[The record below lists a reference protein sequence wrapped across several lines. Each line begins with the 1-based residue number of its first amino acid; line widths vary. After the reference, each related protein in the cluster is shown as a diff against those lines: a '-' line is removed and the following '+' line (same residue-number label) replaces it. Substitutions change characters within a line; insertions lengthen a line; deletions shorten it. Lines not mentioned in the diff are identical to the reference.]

1 MCFLYDI
8 IERFCDMLLSD
19 RILFK
24 IKRSVISLLALSLSC
39 SAFMD
44 GSLTAQAASTEE
56 LQELAEARKALPI
69 QSNEIENWP
78 NGPQIGAQ
86 AAILIDAN
94 TGVIL
99 YSKNIHERLY
109 PASTTKIMTSLLAM
123 ERGNLDDI
131 VEFSHEAVFS
141 VPADGSNMGMDE
153 GESLTLE
160 ECLYGI
166 MVASANEAANAAGE
180 YISGS
185 IDEFV
190 DLMNLRAKEIGCT
203 DTHFVNPNGLHDPEH
218 YTSVYDLA
226 LISSHFFQNEM
237 LCKISNTAR
246 YHFEATATQPDDFI
260 KVNKH
265 QLVNGEISYDGVLGG
280 KTGFTSDSRQ
290 TLVTCAER
298 NGMKLICIVFKE
310 ESPDQF
316 SDTVELFDY
325 GFQNFQ
331 VLNVSE
337 NEQKYNIEA
346 TGFLQIG
353 SDVFGSSKPILSI
366 DTDSYVIIPNTITF
380 QDLDST
386 IDYNEPEENRIAKIE
401 YSYHGTNVGKAYLN
415 LATDNASTYEFDT
428 NMTATDVSVERVESS
443 PKEKPAQDTVFI
455 NIKKVLL
462 VVLILAAIVITILMI
477 HALIVGSR
485 AARRRDNRMK
495 RKKTRRSSLHMDF
508 DDFDF

>member
-8 IERFCDMLLSD
+8 IERFCDMLLSN

-24 IKRSVISLLALSLSC
+24 IKQNMISLLALSLSFGILME
-39 SAFMD
+39 SPI
-44 GSLTAQAASTEE
+44 TVQAASLEE
-56 LQELAEARKALPI
+56 LQEQAEARKTLPV

-86 AAILIDAN
+86 AAILMDAD

-109 PASTTKIMTSLLAM
+109 PASTTKIMTCLLAM

-131 VEFSHEAVFS
+131 VEFSHDAVFS
-141 VPADGSNMGMDE
+141 VPSDGSNMGMDE
-153 GESLTLE
+153 GESITLE

-218 YTSVYDLA
+218 YTSVHDLA
-226 LISSHFFQNEM
+226 LISSLFFQNEM
-237 LCKISNTAR
+237 LCKISNTPR

-260 KVNKH
+260 MKNKH
-265 QLVNGEISYDGVLGG
+265 QLVNGEISYDGILGG

-325 GFQNFQ
+325 GFHNFQ

-337 NEQKYNIEA
+337 NEQKYNIES

-353 SDVFGSSKPILSI
+353 SDLFGSSEPILSI
-366 DTDSYVIIPNTITF
+366 DTDSYVIIPNTVSF
-380 QDLDST
+380 QDLDPD
-386 IDYNEPEENRIAKIE
+386 IDYSISDENRVARIA
-401 YSYHGTNVGKAYLN
+401 YSYHGMYVGNAYLN
-415 LATDNASTYEFDT
+415 LITDNASTYEFDT
-428 NMTATDVSVERVESS
+428 NMTSTDVSVEKTNAESE
-443 PKEKPAQDTVFI
+443 PETEQDTIFI

-462 VVLILAAIVITILMI
+462 GILIFAAIAITIFMV
-477 HALIVGSR
+477 HAIITNGR
-485 AARRRDNRMK
+485 TARRRKNRIK
-495 RKKTRRSSLHMDF
+495 RKQTRRSYRHSDF
-508 DDFDF
+508 NDFDF

>member
-1 MCFLYDI
+1 MG
-8 IERFCDMLLSD
+8 LSD
-19 RILFK
+19 KILFQ
-24 IKRSVISLLALSLSC
+24 IRRCGAALLVFSLSF
-39 SAFMD
+39 SIAA
-44 GSLTAQAASTEE
+44 GSSLTAQAASTEE
-56 LQELAEARKALPI
+56 LQEQAEARKSLPI

-78 NGPQIGAQ
+78 SGPQIGAQ
-86 AAILIDAN
+86 AAILMDAN

-99 YSKNIHERLY
+99 YAKNIHERLY

-123 ERGNLDDI
+123 ELGNLDDI
-131 VEFSHEAVFS
+131 VKFSHEAVFS

-185 IDEFV
+185 IQEFV

-203 DTHFVNPNGLHDPEH
+203 DTHFTNTNGLHDPEH

-237 LCKISNTAR
+237 LCKISNTAS
-246 YHFEATATQPDDFI
+246 YHFEATATQPDDFT
-260 KVNKH
+260 KKNKH
-265 QLVNGEISYDGVLGG
+265 LLINGELAYEGVLGG

-298 NGMKLICIVFKE
+298 NGMKLICVVFKE
-310 ESPDQF
+310 ESPNQF
-316 SDTVELFDY
+316 ADTVELFDY

-337 NEQKYNIEA
+337 NEQKYNIES

-353 SDVFGSSKPILSI
+353 NDVFGNSKPLLSI
-366 DTDSYVIIPNTITF
+366 DTDSYVIIPNMVTF
-380 QDLDST
+380 ADLDST
-386 IDYNEPEENRIAKIE
+386 IDYSQTDGTRIAEIG
-401 YSYHGTNVGKAYLN
+401 YSYHDMYVGKAYLN
-415 LATDNASTYEFDT
+415 LVADSVSNYEFDT
-428 NMTATDVSVERVESS
+428 KMTATDISVEKVE
-443 PKEKPAQDTVFI
+443 PAAEETDAQDTVFI
-455 NIKKVLL
+455 NIKKVLI
-462 VVLILAAIVITILMI
+462 VILIIAAIVITILMI
-477 HALIVGSR
+477 YALITNNR
-485 AARRRDNRMK
+485 AARRRENRVK
-495 RKKTRRSSLHMDF
+495 RKKKRRSTLHMDF
-508 DDFDF
+508 EDFDF

>member
-1 MCFLYDI
+1 MA
-8 IERFCDMLLSD
+8 LLV
-19 RILFK
+19 F
-24 IKRSVISLLALSLSC
+24 SLSFG
-39 SAFMD
+39 AAA
-44 GSLTAQAASTEE
+44 GTSLTAQAASTEE
-56 LQELAEARKALPI
+56 LQEQAEARKSLPI

-86 AAILIDAN
+86 AAILMDAN

-123 ERGNLDDI
+123 ELGNLDDI
-131 VEFSHEAVFS
+131 VKFSHEAVFS

-153 GESLTLE
+153 GESITLE

-185 IDEFV
+185 IQEFV

-203 DTHFVNPNGLHDPEH
+203 DTHFVNTNGLHDPEH

-226 LISSHFFQNEM
+226 LISSLYFQNEM
-237 LCKISNTAR
+237 LCKISNTPR

-260 KVNKH
+260 KKNKH
-265 QLVNGEISYDGVLGG
+265 MLINGEMSYEGILGG

-298 NGMKLICIVFKE
+298 NGMKLICVVFKE
-310 ESPDQF
+310 ESPNQF
-316 SDTVELFDY
+316 TDTVELFDY

-337 NEQKYNIEA
+337 NEQKYNIESS
-346 TGFLQIG
+346 GFLQIG
-353 SDVFGSSKPILSI
+353 NDVFGNSKPLLSI
-366 DTDSYVIIPNTITF
+366 DTDSYVIIPNMVTF
-380 QDLDST
+380 ADLDST
-386 IDYNEPEENRIAKIE
+386 IDYSQTDGTRIAEIE
-401 YSYHGTNVGKAYLN
+401 YSYHDVYVGKAYLN
-415 LATDNASTYEFDT
+415 LIADSVASYEFDSE
-428 NMTATDVSVERVESS
+428 MTAADISVEKAEPSEDETG
-443 PKEKPAQDTVFI
+443 PKDTIFI
-455 NIKKVLL
+455 NIKKVLIAI
-462 VVLILAAIVITILMI
+462 LILAAVVITILMI
-477 HALIVGSR
+477 YALIMNNR
-485 AARRRDNRMK
+485 AARRRENRVK
-495 RKKTRRSSLHMDF
+495 RKKKRRPALHMDF
-508 DDFDF
+508 EDFDF

>member
-1 MCFLYDI
+1 
-8 IERFCDMLLSD
+8 MLSSD
-19 RILFK
+19 SIFFP
-24 IKRSVISLLALSLSC
+24 IKRSVISLLIFSLFLSV
-39 SAFMD
+39 FVGFPM
-44 GSLTAQAASTEE
+44 TAQAASTEE
-56 LQELAEARKALPI
+56 LQELAEARKSLPV

-78 NGPQIGAQ
+78 SGPQIGAQ
-86 AAILIDAN
+86 AAILMDTN

-99 YSKNIHERLY
+99 YAKNIHERLY
-109 PASTTKIMTSLLAM
+109 PASTTKIMTCLLAV
-123 ERGNLDDI
+123 ERGNLDDT
-131 VEFSHEAVFS
+131 VNFSHEAVFS

-153 GESLTLE
+153 GESLSLE

-166 MVASANEAANAAGE
+166 LVASANEAANAAGE

-185 IDEFV
+185 IEEFV

-203 DTHFVNPNGLHDPEH
+203 DTHFTNTNGLHDPEH

-237 LCKISNTAR
+237 LCKISNTPR
-246 YHFEATATQPDDFI
+246 YHFEATATQPDDFF
-260 KVNKH
+260 KNNKH
-265 QLVNGEISYDGVLGG
+265 QLVNGEITYEGILGG

-298 NGMKLICIVFKE
+298 NGMKLVCVVFKE
-310 ESPDQF
+310 ESPNQF
-316 SDTVELFDY
+316 NDTVELFDY

-337 NEQKYNIEA
+337 NEQKYNIES

-353 SDVFGSSKPILSI
+353 NDVFGNSKPLLSI
-366 DTDSYVIIPNTITF
+366 DTDSYVIIPNMVTF

-386 IDYNEPEENRIAKIE
+386 IDYSETDENRIAEIE
-401 YSYHGTNVGKAYLN
+401 YSYHDMYVGKAYLN
-415 LATDNASTYEFDT
+415 LVTDNAAGYEFDT
-428 NMTATDVSVERVESS
+428 NMTSTDVSVEKVE
-443 PKEKPAQDTVFI
+443 PAVEETPTQDTVFI

-462 VVLILAAIVITILMI
+462 VILILAAVVITLLMI
-477 HALIVGSR
+477 YALITNNR
-485 AARRRDNRMK
+485 AAKRRENRVT
-495 RKKTRRSSLHMDF
+495 RKKKRRSTLHMDF

>member
-1 MCFLYDI
+1 
-8 IERFCDMLLSD
+8 MLLSD
-19 RILFK
+19 RIFFRLR
-24 IKRSVISLLALSLSC
+24 RSVIALLIFSLSLCTFSGNL
-39 SAFMD
+39 F
-44 GSLTAQAASTEE
+44 TVQAASLEE
-56 LQELAEARKALPI
+56 LQEQAEARKMLPV
-69 QSNEIENWP
+69 QSNEVENWP
-78 NGPQIGAQ
+78 SGPQIGAQ
-86 AAILIDAN
+86 SAILMDAN

-109 PASTTKIMTSLLAM
+109 PASTTKIMTGLLAM

-131 VEFSHEAVFS
+131 VEFSHKAVFS
-141 VPADGSNMGMDE
+141 VPPDGSKMGMDE
-153 GESLTLE
+153 GESITLE

-166 MVASANEAANAAGE
+166 MVASANEAANAAAE

-185 IDEFV
+185 IEEFV

-226 LISSHFFQNEM
+226 LISSLFFQNEM

-246 YHFEATATQPDDFI
+246 YHFEATATQPDDFY
-260 KVNKH
+260 KNNKH
-265 QLVNGEISYDGVLGG
+265 QLINGEIPYEGILGG

-298 NGMKLICIVFKE
+298 NGMKLVCVVFKE

-316 SDTVELFDY
+316 TDTVELFDY

-337 NEQKYNIEA
+337 NEQKYNIES

-353 SDVFGSSKPILSI
+353 NDVFGSSKPLLSI
-366 DTDSYVIIPNTITF
+366 DTESFVIIPNTVSF

-386 IDYNEPEENRIAKIE
+386 IDYSRTDGNRIAEIE
-401 YSYHGTNVGKAYLN
+401 YTYHTMYVGKAYLN
-415 LATDNASTYEFDT
+415 LATDSASSYEFDT
-428 NMTATDVSVERVESS
+428 KMTATDVSVEKIE
-443 PKEKPAQDTVFI
+443 PATEKTPQDTVFI
-455 NIKKVLL
+455 NIKKVLI
-462 VVLILAAIVITILMI
+462 VVLILAALVITLLMI
-477 HALIVGSR
+477 YALIANNR
-485 AARRRDNRMK
+485 AARRRENRVK
-495 RKKTRRSSLHMDF
+495 RKKKRRSSLHMDF

>member
-1 MCFLYDI
+1 MF
-8 IERFCDMLLSD
+8 LSD
-19 RILFK
+19 RIHFHR
-24 IKRSVISLLALSLSC
+24 KRSVISLLILSLSF
-39 SAFMD
+39 SILA
-44 GSLTAQAASTEE
+44 GSPITAQAASTEE
-56 LQELAEARKALPI
+56 LQELAEARKTLPV

-78 NGPQIGAQ
+78 SGPQIGAQ
-86 AAILIDAN
+86 AAILMDAN

-99 YSKNIHERLY
+99 YAKNVHERLY
-109 PASTTKIMTSLLAM
+109 PASTTKIMTCLLAM
-123 ERGNLDDI
+123 ERGNLDDT
-131 VEFSHEAVFS
+131 VKFSHEAVFS

-153 GESLTLE
+153 GEALSLE

-166 MVASANEAANAAGE
+166 MVASANEAANAAAE

-185 IDEFV
+185 ISEFV

-203 DTHFVNPNGLHDPEH
+203 DTHFTNTNGLHDPEH

-226 LISSHFFQNEM
+226 LISSYFFQNEM
-237 LCKISNTAR
+237 LCKISNTPR
-246 YHFEATATQPDDFI
+246 YHFEATATQPDDFF
-260 KVNKH
+260 KNNKH
-265 QLVNGEISYDGVLGG
+265 QLVTGEIAYDGILGG

-298 NGMKLICIVFKE
+298 NGMKLVCVVFKE
-310 ESPDQF
+310 ESPNQF

-337 NEQKYNIEA
+337 NEQKYNIES

-353 SDVFGSSKPILSI
+353 NDVFGNSKPLLSI
-366 DTDSYVIIPNTITF
+366 DTDSYVIIPNMVSF

-386 IDYNEPEENRIAKIE
+386 IDYSKSDGNRIAEIE
-401 YSYHGTNVGKAYLN
+401 YSYHDMYVGTAYLN
-415 LATDNASTYEFDT
+415 LAADNASNYEFDT
-428 NMTATDVSVERVESS
+428 NMTTADVSVEKVE
-443 PKEKPAQDTVFI
+443 PAAEETPAQDTVFI

-462 VVLILAAIVITILMI
+462 VILIFAAIIITVLMI
-477 HALIVGSR
+477 YALITNNR
-485 AARRRDNRMK
+485 TAKRRENRVK
-495 RKKTRRSSLHMDF
+495 RKKKRRSSLHVDF

>member
-1 MCFLYDI
+1 
-8 IERFCDMLLSD
+8 MLLSD
-19 RILFK
+19 RISFQ
-24 IKRSVISLLALSLSC
+24 IKKGVLSLLTLSLSF
-39 SAFMD
+39 SIFA
-44 GSLTAQAASTEE
+44 SSPLTALAASTEE
-56 LQELAEARKALPI
+56 LQEQAEARKSLPI

-86 AAILIDAN
+86 AAILMDAN

-99 YSKNIHERLY
+99 YAKNIHERLY
-109 PASTTKIMTSLLAM
+109 PASTTKIMTCLLAM
-123 ERGNLDDI
+123 ELGNLDDT
-131 VEFSHEAVFS
+131 VNFSHEAVFS
-141 VPADGSNMGMDE
+141 VPGDGSNMGMDE
-153 GESLTLE
+153 GESLSLE

-166 MVASANEAANAAGE
+166 MVASANEAANAAAE

-185 IDEFV
+185 ITEFV

-203 DTHFVNPNGLHDPEH
+203 DTHFTNTNGLHDSEH

-226 LISSHFFQNEM
+226 LISCHYFQNEM
-237 LCKISNTAR
+237 LCKISNTPS

-260 KVNKH
+260 KKNKH
-265 QLVNGEISYDGVLGG
+265 LLINGEIPYDGILGG

-298 NGMKLICIVFKE
+298 NGMKLICVVFKE

-316 SDTVELFDY
+316 NDTVELLDY

-337 NEQKYNIEA
+337 NEQKYNIES

-353 SDVFGSSKPILSI
+353 NDVFGSSKPLLSI
-366 DTDSYVIIPNTITF
+366 DTDSYVIIPNMVTF

-386 IDYNEPEENRIAKIE
+386 IDYSKSDGNRIAEIS
-401 YSYHGTNVGKAYLN
+401 YSYHDMYVGKAYLN
-415 LATDNASTYEFDT
+415 LAVGNASSYEFDT
-428 NMTATDVSVERVESS
+428 NMTAADVSVEKVE
-443 PKEKPAQDTVFI
+443 PATEEAPEQDTVFI

-462 VVLILAAIVITILMI
+462 VVLILAAVVITLLMI
-477 HALIVGSR
+477 YALITNNR
-485 AARRRDNRMK
+485 AAKRRENRVK
-495 RKKTRRSSLHMDF
+495 RKKKRRSYLHMDF

>member
-1 MCFLYDI
+1 MHLSNTI
-8 IERFCDMLLSD
+8 RFS
-19 RILFK
+19 
-24 IKRSVISLLALSLSC
+24 IKRSILSLLALSLSFI
-39 SAFMD
+39 AFASH
-44 GSLTAQAASTEE
+44 SLSAQAASLEE
-56 LQELAEARKALPI
+56 LQEQADARRTLPV

-78 NGPQIGAQ
+78 TGPQVGAES
-86 AAILIDAN
+86 AILMDAN

-166 MVASANEAANAAGE
+166 MVASANEAANAAAE

-185 IDEFV
+185 IEEFV

-203 DTHFVNPNGLHDPEH
+203 DTHFVNPNGLHDVEH

-226 LISSHFFQNEM
+226 LISALYFQHDF
-237 LCKISNTAR
+237 LCKISNTPR
-246 YHFEATATQPDDFI
+246 YHFEATATQPDDFF
-260 KVNKH
+260 KNNKH
-265 QLVNGEISYDGVLGG
+265 QLVNGEIPYEGILGG
-280 KTGFTSDSRQ
+280 KTGYTDNSRQ

-298 NGMKLICIVFKE
+298 NGMKLICIVFME

-337 NEQKYNIEA
+337 NEEKYSIES

-353 SDVFGSSKPILSI
+353 NDVFGNSKPLLSI
-366 DTDSYVIIPNTITF
+366 DTDSYVIIPNTVTF
-380 QDLDST
+380 ADLDST
-386 IDYNEPEENRIAKIE
+386 IDYSEPYENRIAKIE
-401 YSYHGTNVGKAYLN
+401 YSYHDMYVGTAYLN
-415 LATDNASTYEFDT
+415 LATENVSNYEFDT
-428 NMTATDVSVERVESS
+428 DMTAADISVEKTA
-443 PKEKPAQDTVFI
+443 PAIKEDSDQDTVFI

-462 VVLILAAIVITILMI
+462 VIVIPAVVLIALFML
-477 HALIVGSR
+477 HALIAGSR
-485 AARRRDNRMK
+485 AARRRDNRVK
-495 RKKTRRSSLHMDF
+495 RKKKRQSTLHMDL